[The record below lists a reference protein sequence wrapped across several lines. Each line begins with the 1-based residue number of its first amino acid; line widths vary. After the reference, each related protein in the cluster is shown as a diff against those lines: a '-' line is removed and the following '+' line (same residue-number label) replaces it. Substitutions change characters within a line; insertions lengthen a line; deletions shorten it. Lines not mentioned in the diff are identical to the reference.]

1 MLQWRHSGTVIYM
14 NRVPE
19 GVRVRV
25 EGIMIG

>member
-14 NRVPE
+14 NRTKE
-19 GVRVRV
+19 GTRVRI